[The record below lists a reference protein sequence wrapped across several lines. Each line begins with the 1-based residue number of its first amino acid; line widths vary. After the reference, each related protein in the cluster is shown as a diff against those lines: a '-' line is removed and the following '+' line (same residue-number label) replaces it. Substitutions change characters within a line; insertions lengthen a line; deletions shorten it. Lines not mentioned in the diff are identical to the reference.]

1 MSLGHSYVTIAK
13 EIFGSASNRR
23 RLGLA
28 LALFFFHKGT
38 GTDAINYF
46 APEIFKSIGVVGNSS
61 TLLTTGIYG
70 IVKLAATLIYVLFI
84 IDRVGRRV
92 PLLVGATI
100 QATAMLVLGLFVG
113 IADPVNNPNGKG
125 VHGGGIFAIIAIY
138 MYAVGWA
145 MGHSIACYVVAAEIF
160 PSRIR
165 AVCMALCLFENWYVL
180 ASSRKSLCPKSTK
193 ANSTQDDRL
202 RHHESHTLDASQ
214 DVVRYIP
221 LLRYLDIY
229 RCGVHLL
236 LSAGTEGSID
246 RVDG

>member
-1 MSLGHSYVTIAK
+1 MTIAK

-160 PSRIR
+160 RGPHERQQPDPQS
-165 AVCMALCLFENWYVL
+165 AAPFPAPAALGGP
-180 ASSRKSLCPKSTK
+180 A
-193 ANSTQDDRL
+193 L
-202 RHHESHTLDASQ
+202 RPRRVEAPGRHRRVQ
-214 DVVRYIP
+214 
-221 LLRYLDIY
+221 
-229 RCGVHLL
+229 RCGTSVLPPTRPHPAPHPLRLATLL
-236 LSAGTEGSID
+236 G
-246 RVDG
+246 

>member
-1 MSLGHSYVTIAK
+1 MTIAK

-165 AVCMALCLFENWYVL
+165 AVCMALCLFENWYDL
-180 ASSRKSLCPKSTK
+180 ASSWESSFKSAPK

-202 RHHESHTLDASQ
+202 RHHESHAVNASK
-214 DVVRYIP
+214 DVLWNIP
-221 LLRYLDIY
+221 LLCDMDIHWG
-229 RCGVHLL
+229 GVHLF
-236 LSAGTEGSID
+236 LSSGTERSVD